1 MQENQ
6 NSGRID
12 TQNLGNVEV
21 KNTASVNPR
30 QPQRQPSNNPNR
42 KPNNGSRPPQH
53 RKKTKKQVAMQRMLI
68 VFGIILAIFLI
79 IFSMGASWGKGRGTK
94 LTKDNITTQLA
105 SISDISKTNYHYTN
119 ITKFD
124 AVDDFYGFD
133 ASDYSNLTISYD
145 GVITAYID
153 ASKIK
158 VEVSGSKVNIT
169 LPEASIESNEI
180 TENSVAVYNSNN
192 GSFENITLTDF
203 AGFQTTQ
210 QPVAQTKATTNG
222 LLFDTSERAK
232 AAIKPLIESL
242 AGARKDKYTITIS

>member
-12 TQNLGNVEV
+12 TQNLGRVE
-21 KNTASVNPR
+21 NPKPIVR
-30 QPQRQPSNNPNR
+30 TGQTQRQPSNNNHNR
-42 KPNNGSRPPQH
+42 KPVNGSRPPQR
-53 RKKTKKQVAMQRMLI
+53 RKKNKKQLAMQRMLI
-68 VFGIILAIFLI
+68 VIGVILAIFLI

-94 LTKDNITTQLA
+94 LTNDNVKAQLN
-105 SISDISKTNYHYTN
+105 SISEISKTNYHYTN

-158 VEVSGSKVNIT
+158 VEIDGSKVNIT

-180 TENSVAVYNSNN
+180 TENSIAVYNSNN

-203 AGFQTTQ
+203 AGFKTTQ

-222 LLFDTSERAK
+222 LLFDTAERAK
-232 AAIKPLIESL
+232 AAITPLIESL
-242 AGARKDKYTITIS
+242 AGSRKDKYTITIN

>member
-6 NSGRID
+6 NTGRMG
-12 TQNLGNVEV
+12 TQHLEPMKTTNSTTNLSQ
-21 KNTASVNPR
+21 T
-30 QPQRQPSNNPNR
+30 QRQPSNNPNR
-42 KPNNGSRPPQH
+42 RPNNTGSRPPQH
-53 RKKTKKQVAMQRMLI
+53 RKKSKKQIAMQRMLI
-68 VFGIILAIFLI
+68 VIGIILAIFLI

-94 LTKDNITTQLA
+94 LTKDNIMNGLTA
-105 SISDISKTNYHYTN
+105 ISDISKTNYHYTN
-119 ITKFD
+119 VTKFD

-158 VEVSGSKVNIT
+158 VEIDGSKVNIT
-169 LPEASIESNEI
+169 LPEATIESNEI

-203 AGFQTTQ
+203 AGFEATQ

-232 AAIKPLIESL
+232 TAIKPLIEAI
-242 AGARKDKYTITIS
+242 AGARKDKYTITIN